1 MFSNLKGDLFGG
13 LSSAIIALPVA
24 LAFGIVAFAPLGP
37 EFASQGALACLYG
50 AILTSFFAS
59 LFGGTPTQVTGPT
72 GPMSVMIAAMIT
84 ASLHAKSINIPIQTS
99 EIFAILCPVFLA
111 VFIAGIFQILL
122 GLSRGGQLIKFI
134 PYPVIAGFMNGV
146 AMIIFFGQVK
156 PFLGLRGDQSVLD
169 VFTGAAMPSWIS
181 VVVGIITILA
191 VVMVPRY
198 VKAVPGALMGL
209 AAGLGCFF
217 IIGWGFRPDLLT
229 VEGNPFIIG
238 NIPASLPKPDMALG
252 FMNLVGDLDK
262 GEWMKLLVAAF
273 TLAML
278 GSIDSLL
285 TSLVADVVT
294 KTRHNSLREL
304 IGQGIG
310 NIVASVFG
318 ALPGAGS
325 TVRTLAN
332 IQNGGKT
339 RLSGMFC
346 GISIFGV
353 LVFFGKYARYIP
365 YSVLAGIL
373 MVVSSRMADSW
384 SFGLIKRKSTLR
396 DMAIVILVAGTTL
409 FVDLMVAVGLGV
421 VITIL
426 LFIKDQVSRSVIKN
440 RMLGSDFH
448 SKKVRATDEMES
460 LEKKGHRI
468 VVYQLEGS
476 IFFGTADGLLKEI
489 EKDARDAEILILD
502 LRLVKD
508 IDLTGAQLFRQL
520 DNQLKDEK
528 KHLILSYISNS
539 GGSHEGKF
547 SLFLKDVGVLDQI
560 GDEKL
565 FEDTDRALEW
575 AEDFLLKMDGTN
587 EYQDIQRVDVEDMKI
602 FRYLSKEEISIV
614 SKLLQRSSYNAGD
627 VIFKEGDEGNTMFL
641 VSRGCVS
648 ILLDIGKGQRKKR
661 VASFGKGVFFGDM
674 ALLEEKPRSATAI
687 AEEDT
692 ELYGLTKADFLQL
705 LEETPKIASRIQL
718 GIARELSGR
727 LRSTSDEVR
736 ELEL

>member
-37 EFASQGALACLYG
+37 EFASQGAIACLYG

-84 ASLHAKSINIPIQTS
+84 ASLHAQSIIIPVPAS
-99 EIFAILCPVFLA
+99 EISAILCPVFLA

-156 PFLGLRGDQSVLD
+156 PFLGLTRGQSVMD
-169 VFTGAAMPSWIS
+169 IFTGAAMPSWIS
-181 VVVGIITILA
+181 VVVGIVTILA
-191 VVMVPRY
+191 VVLVPRY

-209 AAGLGCFF
+209 IAGLGCFF
-217 IIGWGFRPDLLT
+217 IIGWAFRPDLLA
-229 VEGNPFIIG
+229 VEGNLFIIG
-238 NIPASLPKPDMALG
+238 NIPDSLPKPDMALG
-252 FMNLVGDLDK
+252 FMNLIGDLGK
-262 GEWMKLLVAAF
+262 REWMTILMAAF
-273 TLAML
+273 TLSML

-310 NIVASVFG
+310 NMVASVFG

-346 GISIFGV
+346 GLSVFVV
-353 LVFFGKYARYIP
+353 LVFFGQYARYIP

-373 MVVSSRMADSW
+373 MVVSSRMADRW

-409 FVDLMVAVGLGV
+409 FIDLMVAVGLGV
-421 VITIL
+421 VITVL
-426 LFIKDQVSRSVIKN
+426 LFIKDQITRSVIKN
-440 RMLGSDFH
+440 RMLGSDVH
-448 SKKVRATDEMES
+448 SKKVRATDEMEY
-460 LEKKGHRI
+460 LKKEGNRI
-468 VVYQLEGS
+468 VVYQIEGS
-476 IFFGTADGLLKEI
+476 VFFGTADGLLKEI
-489 EKDARDAEILILD
+489 EKDGKDAEILILD
-502 LRLVKD
+502 LRLVKE

-520 DNQLKDEK
+520 DNQLKDGN
-528 KHLILSYISNS
+528 KHLILSYVA
-539 GGSHEGKF
+539 GSEGPHEGKF
-547 SLFLKDVGVLDQI
+547 SSFLKDVGVLDQI

-575 AEDFLLKMDGTN
+575 AEDLLLQLDGAN
-587 EYQDIQRVDVEDMKI
+587 EHHDTRRVNIEDMKI
-602 FRYLSKEEISIV
+602 FQYLSKSEIASV
-614 SKLLQRSSYNAGD
+614 SKVLNRSSYNAGEF
-627 VIFKEGDEGNTMFL
+627 IFEEGDEGNTMFL

-692 ELYGLTKADFLQL
+692 ELYGFTKADFLQL
-705 LEETPKIASRIQL
+705 LEETPKIASKIQL

-736 ELEL
+736 ALEL

>member
-1 MFSNLKGDLFGG
+1 
-13 LSSAIIALPVA
+13 
-24 LAFGIVAFAPLGP
+24 
-37 EFASQGALACLYG
+37 
-50 AILTSFFAS
+50 
-59 LFGGTPTQVTGPT
+59 
-72 GPMSVMIAAMIT
+72 MIAAMIT
-84 ASLHAKSINIPIQTS
+84 ASLHAQSIIIPVPAS
-99 EIFAILCPVFLA
+99 EISAILCPVFLA

-156 PFLGLRGDQSVLD
+156 PFLGLTRGQSVMD
-169 VFTGAAMPSWIS
+169 IFTGAAMPSWIS
-181 VVVGIITILA
+181 VVVGIVTILA
-191 VVMVPRY
+191 VVLVPRY

-209 AAGLGCFF
+209 IAGLGCFF
-217 IIGWGFRPDLLT
+217 IIGWAFRPDLLA
-229 VEGNPFIIG
+229 VEGNLFIIG
-238 NIPASLPKPDMALG
+238 NIPDSLPKPDMALG
-252 FMNLVGDLDK
+252 FMNLIGDLGK
-262 GEWMKLLVAAF
+262 REWMTILMAAF
-273 TLAML
+273 TLSML

-310 NIVASVFG
+310 NMVASVFG

-346 GISIFGV
+346 GLSVFVV

-373 MVVSSRMADSW
+373 MVVSSRMADRW

-409 FVDLMVAVGLGV
+409 FIDLMVAVGLGV
-421 VITIL
+421 VITVL
-426 LFIKDQVSRSVIKN
+426 LFIKDQITRSVIKN
-440 RMLGSDFH
+440 RMLGSDVH
-448 SKKVRATDEMES
+448 SKKVRATDEMEY
-460 LEKKGHRI
+460 LKKEGNRI
-468 VVYQLEGS
+468 VVYQIEGS
-476 IFFGTADGLLKEI
+476 VFFGTADGLLKEI
-489 EKDARDAEILILD
+489 EKDGKDAEILILD
-502 LRLVKD
+502 LRLVKE

-520 DNQLKDEK
+520 DNQLKDGN
-528 KHLILSYISNS
+528 KHLILSYVA
-539 GGSHEGKF
+539 GSEGPHEGKF
-547 SLFLKDVGVLDQI
+547 SSFLKDVGVLDQI

-575 AEDFLLKMDGTN
+575 AEDLLLQLDGAN
-587 EYQDIQRVDVEDMKI
+587 EHHDTRRVNIEDMKI
-602 FRYLSKEEISIV
+602 FQYLSKSEIASV
-614 SKLLQRSSYNAGD
+614 SKVLNRSSYNAGEF
-627 VIFKEGDEGNTMFL
+627 IFEEGDEGNTMFL

-692 ELYGLTKADFLQL
+692 ELYGFTKADFLQL
-705 LEETPKIASRIQL
+705 LEETPKIASKIQL

-736 ELEL
+736 ALEL